1 MSIYGWRISI
11 MKFRNLILL
20 LALVLGAFNL
30 NASSLDVH
38 SKIKNVNVAT
48 SESSSK
54 YKISVKAKQLKSDS
68 IFLGYYYCGKL
79 YVQDTLSLNK
89 KGCGVFTDTEKL
101 KEGTYVMY
109 FNGSKYFDML
119 IGADQEFTVEI
130 GDTLS
135 LPESVKISGSTV
147 SEDFHNYSLSLKS
160 AQTKY
165 NKLSEEMKETKD
177 SVRKESI
184 KQEAIELSKNVNDFR
199 DALISTHAGDMLG
212 LFLNGLRIPEFV
224 PDESMPDSIKPMARY
239 LFEKEHYLDNLDIT
253 DARII
258 RTPYIISSLDGYL
271 NTKLFQVSD
280 SIIPPV
286 IKLVERSRAND
297 ECFKVV
303 LNHCMNYAINSKTMG
318 MENLMVELGRRYY
331 LNGLTDWADSTWLKN
346 LEEEIY
352 KNERSLVGMTAENIP
367 LADIDNNYKRLYDIG
382 GTKVTILYFYEPS
395 CGHCRKTM
403 PKVGEFAKKYA
414 NDPRIKVVAVYMLED
429 KEEWTKFIEEADLSA
444 LVNVWDPNRLS
455 YYWYYFNTST
465 TPTVYVM
472 NEEHK
477 IFAKKIDVDT
487 LYLIA
492 ENELK

>member
-1 MSIYGWRISI
+1 

-20 LALVLGAFNL
+20 LALVLGVFSVS
-30 NASSLDVH
+30 ASNSDF
-38 SKIKNVNVAT
+38 SK
-48 SESSSK
+48 E
-54 YKISVKAKQLKSDS
+54 YKISVKAKQLKADS
-68 IFLGYYYCGKL
+68 LFLGFYYCGKL
-79 YVQDTLSLNK
+79 YVQDTLSLDKN
-89 KGCGVFTDTEKL
+89 GRGVFTDDKKL
-101 KEGTYVMY
+101 NEGTYVMY
-109 FNGSKYFDML
+109 FQGSKYFDML
-119 IGADQEFTVEI
+119 IGGDQEFTVEI

-135 LPESVKISGSTV
+135 LPESVKISGAIV

-160 AQTKY
+160 AQIKY
-165 NKLSEEMKETKD
+165 NKLSEQIKQTED
-177 SVRKESI
+177 SVMKADIQKEASEI
-184 KQEAIELSKNVNDFR
+184 SKSVNSLRDSLINVH
-199 DALISTHAGDMLG
+199 SGDMLG
-212 LFLNGLRIPEFV
+212 LFLNGLKAPEYV
-224 PDESMPDSIKPMARY
+224 PDPLLADSLKPMGRY

-258 RTPYIISSLDGYL
+258 RTPYIISSLDGYI
-271 NTKLFQVSD
+271 NNKLFQISD

-286 IKLVERSRAND
+286 MKLVERSMANE

-303 LNHCMNYAINSKTMG
+303 LNHCMNYAINSKIMG

-331 LNGLTDWADSTWLKN
+331 LNGLTEWSDSTWLKN

-352 KNERSLVGMTAENIP
+352 KNERSLVGMKAANIV
-367 LADIDNNYKRLYDIG
+367 LADVNNNYDRLYNIG

-429 KEEWTKFIEEADLSA
+429 KEEWTKFIQEADLSA
-444 LVNVWDPNRLS
+444 LVNVWDPNRES

-465 TPTVYVM
+465 TPMVYVM
-472 NEEHK
+472 DENHK